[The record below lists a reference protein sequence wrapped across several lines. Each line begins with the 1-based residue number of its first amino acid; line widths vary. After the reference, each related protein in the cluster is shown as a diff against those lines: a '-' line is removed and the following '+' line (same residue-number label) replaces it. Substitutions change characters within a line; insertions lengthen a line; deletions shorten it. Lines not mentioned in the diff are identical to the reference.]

1 MADDMRIIADQVKT
15 VHPGSP
21 GALPGHADRVAL
33 ANLLEAL
40 EGDRAALVELI
51 GDFLASYRGH
61 LERIS
66 AAICDGDARH
76 LEKSAHQFKG
86 SLGIFCRSEPLSL
99 TESLIDMGERESLTQ
114 APRTLEL
121 LEREME
127 QLVTSL
133 REFAGQ

>member
-1 MADDMRIIADQVKT
+1 MADDMRIIADEEKME
-15 VHPGSP
+15 HPGWP
-21 GALPGHADRVAL
+21 GALPAHADRVAL
-33 ANLLEAL
+33 ANLLDAL

-51 GDFLASYRGH
+51 GDFLASYRSH

-66 AAICDGDARH
+66 TAICDGDARH

-99 TESLIDMGERESLTQ
+99 TQSLIDMGERESLNQ

-127 QLVTSL
+127 QLVTGL
-133 REFAGQ
+133 RAFAGR

>member
-1 MADDMRIIADQVKT
+1 MRITAGEEET
-15 VHPGSP
+15 EHGGSL

-33 ANLLEAL
+33 ANLLDAL

-66 AAICDGDARH
+66 SAICHGDARH

-86 SLGIFCRSEPLSL
+86 SLGIFCRSEPLNL
-99 TESLIDMGERESLTQ
+99 TQSLIDMGERESLTQ

-133 REFAGQ
+133 REFAGR